1 MNQGKTSTLRLFLF
15 LLENYGLLL
24 GFIFLCLFLSI
35 ASPHFFT
42 LENILNVGRQISIT
56 AIVAFGMTFV
66 ITAAQID
73 LSVGSVIALTG
84 VTAAAFMRQENYL
97 PGLWFVAI
105 LAIGFLIGVLHG
117 FFVAKQKIPAFLL
130 TLATMGILRGIG
142 FIYTQGRPIY
152 IKSESFRALGRGFIG
167 PIPTPII
174 LMLVI
179 WFICYF
185 IFTQTKFGK
194 YVSVVGENQ
203 EVARV
208 SGINVDKTLIYVFI
222 LQGILAAIGGI
233 IMASRLGTGSPQVG
247 QGEELDVISAVIL
260 GGTNLYGGEGRMFG
274 TLLGAMII
282 GTLLNGMTL
291 LNVSPY
297 VQMVIRGLVIL
308 GAVWMNMYRYR
319 VKR

>member
-1 MNQGKTSTLRLFLF
+1 MSQEKKSTLGWFMFLF
-15 LLENYGLLL
+15 ENYGLLL
-24 GFIFLCLFLSI
+24 GFIILCLFLSI
-35 ASPHFFT
+35 ASPYFLT
-42 LENILNVGRQISIT
+42 VENVLNVGRQISIT

-84 VTAAAFMRQENYL
+84 VTAAAFLRQENYPL
-97 PGLWFVAI
+97 GLWVIAI
-105 LAIGFLIGVLHG
+105 FAIGLIIGLMHG

-152 IKSESFRALGRGFIG
+152 IKSEGFRALGRGFIG

-179 WFICYF
+179 WIICYF

-203 EVARV
+203 EVARI
-208 SGINVDKTLIYVFI
+208 SGINVDKILIYVFI
-222 LQGILAAIGGI
+222 LQGILAAIGGA

-247 QGEELDVISAVIL
+247 QGEELDVVSAVIL